1 MTARGCGRRMMVR
14 FTGWCQTLEVPAE
27 VLRNNILQKASYFG
41 LLGRLKGKNR
51 EIISQKQIT
60 PNILY
65 STAMGWAKRRAF
77 VIKFPWVLL
86 SKDKFQIL
94 YWTRAWTLFFSLLLG
109 LDFDCYLQGKQTVES
124 ISSGLM
130 GKTHFHSALNSTAW
144 CLKSL
149 S

>member
-1 MTARGCGRRMMVR
+1 MR

-94 YWTRAWTLFFSLLLG
+94 YWTRAWTLFFLYCWAWTLIAICKG
-109 LDFDCYLQGKQTVES
+109 NRQWKV
-124 ISSGLM
+124 
-130 GKTHFHSALNSTAW
+130 FHRD
-144 CLKSL
+144 
-149 S
+149 